1 MIGFMLASTLLVAVL
16 SAAGWHATQR
26 WFPSWSLTCLWYAA
40 CVNLAASWVG
50 FIPLV
55 VVRGKRPDYLP
66 QAAMGG
72 MALRI
77 LIVGAAL
84 LAILMFSSM
93 NSVASSI
100 WMLVFYLSL
109 LALETVMA
117 VRLVRQADS
126 AKQT

>member
-1 MIGFMLASTLLVAVL
+1 MIAFMLASTVLVAVL

-40 CVNLAASWVG
+40 CVNLAAGWAG

-55 VVRGKRPDYLP
+55 VVRRRRPDYLP

-77 LIVGAAL
+77 LIVGVAL
-84 LAILMFSSM
+84 LAMLMFSSM
-93 NSVASSI
+93 DSVACSV

-109 LALETVMA
+109 LALETAMA
-117 VRLVRQADS
+117 VRLVRKADRS
-126 AKQT
+126 